1 MAPRSEIVAAASA
14 AAAVAV
20 TFASW
25 EVIKDAVVL
34 VTRFEALSFEIS
46 SNFEVD

>member
-25 EVIKDAVVL
+25 EGIKDAVVL